1 MKTLTELSGWPR
13 FAPISVPLHRQ
24 VISGPTMGTRYC
36 AVFYATPAVDLPELR
51 RELHTAVDA
60 VDAQMSTWKPNSALM
75 QLNRAPTGLWF
86 DVPAQLFTVLAAA
99 LDIGQL
105 SDGVFDIGVGDL
117 AAAWGFGSS
126 QSPPDRVRIIEAQN
140 RPRLPAHLCL
150 ELDPEQQ
157 RVRRAARITLDLSG
171 IAKGFGV
178 DELARVL
185 ISHGIAHFLVSIDG
199 ELHACGGKPDGTPW
213 RVAVER
219 PETGHR
225 EAEGVLELTDG
236 AVATSGDYRHFV
248 DIGGVRYAHTMDAH
262 RRVPLTDGPAAV
274 TVLAQTCMAAD
285 AWATALLIAGP
296 TDGAE
301 IASRHGLQA
310 LFIERPRLPASDR
323 TRLPKST
330 KED

>member
-1 MKTLTELSGWPR
+1 LKTLTELSGWTR
-13 FAPISVPLHRQ
+13 FAPISVPLDRQ

-36 AVFYATPAVDLPELR
+36 SVFYAPPTADLPALR
-51 RELHTAVDA
+51 RELQAVVDA
-60 VDAQMSTWKPNSALM
+60 VDEQMSTWKPDSVLM
-75 QLNRAPTGLWF
+75 QFNRAPTRLWF

-99 LDIGQL
+99 LDIGRL

-117 AAAWGFGSS
+117 VAAWGFGSG
-126 QSPPDRVRIIEAQN
+126 QSRPDRVQIIAAQN
-140 RPRLPAHLCL
+140 RPRLPAHLSL
-150 ELDPEQQ
+150 ELDPAQY
-157 RVRRAARITLDLSG
+157 RVRKAAEITLDLSG

-185 ISHGIAHFLVSIDG
+185 TSHGIAYFLVSIDG
-199 ELHACGGKPDGTPW
+199 ELRASGGKPDGTPW
-213 RVAVER
+213 HVAVEK

-225 EAEGVLELTDG
+225 EAEGILELTDA

-248 DIGGVRYAHTMDAH
+248 DIGDVRYGHTMDTH
-262 RRVPLTDGPAAV
+262 RRAPLSGGPAAV

-296 TDGAE
+296 IDGAE
-301 IASRHGLQA
+301 LASRHGLEA
-310 LFIERPRLPASDR
+310 LFIERPRLPASDT
-323 TRLPKST
+323 TRLPRST